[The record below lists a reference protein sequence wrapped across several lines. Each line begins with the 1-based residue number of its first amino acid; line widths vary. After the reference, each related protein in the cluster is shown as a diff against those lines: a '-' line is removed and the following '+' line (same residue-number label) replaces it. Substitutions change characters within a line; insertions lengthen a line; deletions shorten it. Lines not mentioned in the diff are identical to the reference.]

1 MLDLLPSIAALSDAR
16 RAETDDAHK
25 ATWGQYFTP
34 TEIAA
39 FMAASIVV
47 RPGQR
52 LTVLD
57 PGAGT
62 GVLGAAAVKAAL
74 AMGAVAVQLIAVEA
88 DPGAL
93 PALHHTMA
101 MLRASHGA
109 RVTTTV
115 RHMDFL
121 DLGQPALGVEPL
133 PSIDVVIANP
143 PYFKMSPTAPRGGDA
158 PNVYARFM
166 EVAAS
171 LLSPGGQLL
180 FIIPRSF
187 TSGLYFQ
194 RFRERL
200 HRTMTLRAVHVFDSR
215 RDAFKGDGV
224 LQENIIVEY
233 HKGAATLPD
242 VTVTSSAGANDLSA
256 RRALVVPRS
265 LILRPN
271 DEAGVLMLPTDEAD
285 VALIRRVLAW
295 PGRLRGLGLEIS
307 TGPVVPFR
315 TDSMRA
321 EAAEDTVPLLWMQH
335 VRPDGV
341 RWPLGAAFRKH
352 EHLQLP
358 DLGAASKLVVP
369 NQTYVLMRRFSAK
382 EEARRLTVAVLRGGV
397 LPGPTIALENH
408 LNYIHRPGGQL
419 ETALAFGLAAVLAS
433 TICDD
438 YFRTQS
444 GNTQVSAT
452 ELRLMPLP
460 ARESLIWLG
469 EEVLKRGEVTLA
481 QPETLARLIDEEE
494 ARHGGE

>member
-1 MLDLLPSIAALSDAR
+1 M
-16 RAETDDAHK
+16 
-25 ATWGQYFTP
+25 
-34 TEIAA
+34 
-39 FMAASIVV
+39 
-47 RPGQR
+47 
-52 LTVLD
+52 
-57 PGAGT
+57 
-62 GVLGAAAVKAAL
+62 
-74 AMGAVAVQLIAVEA
+74 
-88 DPGAL
+88 
-93 PALHHTMA
+93 
-101 MLRASHGA
+101 
-109 RVTTTV
+109 
-115 RHMDFL
+115 
-121 DLGQPALGVEPL
+121 
-133 PSIDVVIANP
+133 
-143 PYFKMSPTAPRGGDA
+143 
-158 PNVYARFM
+158 
-166 EVAAS
+166 
-171 LLSPGGQLL
+171 
-180 FIIPRSF
+180 
-187 TSGLYFQ
+187 
-194 RFRERL
+194 
-200 HRTMTLRAVHVFDSR
+200 
-215 RDAFKGDGV
+215 

-233 HKGAATLPD
+233 YKGAATLPD

-265 LILRPN
+265 LILRPH

-295 PGRLRGLGLEIS
+295 PSRLRGLGLEIS
-307 TGPVVPFR
+307 TGPVVPCR

-419 ETALAFGLAAVLAS
+419 ETLLAFGLAAVLAS

-460 ARESLIWLG
+460 APESLMWLG
-469 EEVLKRGEVTLA
+469 EEVLKRGEATLA